1 MICINLCFA
10 LQWRNFVFYEVISL
24 ICNKKGGIIFRLFR
38 YKVLCG
44 LFLQQIDTAFNEFA

>member
-1 MICINLCFA
+1 MVCINLCFA

>member
-10 LQWRNFVFYEVISL
+10 KQWRNFVFDEVMSL
-24 ICNKKGGIIFRLFR
+24 ICNKKGGIIFRLIR

-44 LFLQQIDTAFNEFA
+44 LFLQQVNATFNKLA